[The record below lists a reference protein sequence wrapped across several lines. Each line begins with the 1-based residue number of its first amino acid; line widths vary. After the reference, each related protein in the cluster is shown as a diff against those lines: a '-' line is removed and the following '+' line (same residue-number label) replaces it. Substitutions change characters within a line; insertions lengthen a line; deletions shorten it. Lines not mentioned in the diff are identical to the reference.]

1 MLSNVEDER
10 PGCVFVWVFVENVEN
25 KRRKLCLFSPLC
37 VVQGRA
43 SFKKQSPVEQAK
55 RF

>member
-25 KRRKLCLFSPLC
+25 KRRKSCLFSPLC